1 MPTPQGIA
9 AANAQTTDEAWLI
22 LAQIDHASLAPPI
35 RLARNTQNVTHGGE
49 TYVRFP
55 FEVTLPDETSDRM
68 AVGKIEIDDIGEF
81 EDPETGET
89 KTIGDIV
96 KAIPVGDTVTVTLTI
111 VLASD
116 PELVEMGPMA
126 FTLRNVRGDALTVS
140 GDLHFEDLMGEPY
153 PCDSM
158 PA

>member
-1 MPTPQGIA
+1 MPTAQGIA

-22 LAQIDHASLAPPI
+22 LVELNHSSFTNPI
-35 RLARNTQNVTHGGE
+35 RVVRNKVNVDHGGE

-55 FEVTLPDETSDRM
+55 FDLKYPDEKSGAL
-68 AVGKIEIDDIGEF
+68 AVGLLEIDDIGEF
-81 EDPETGET
+81 EDPDTGEM

-96 KAIPVGDTVTVTLTI
+96 KAIPVGDNVTVTVMI
-111 VLASD
+111 VLGTN
-116 PELVEMGPMA
+116 PELIDMGPMD
-126 FTLRNVRGDALTVS
+126 FTLRNVKGDGLVIRGDLQ
-140 GDLHFEDLMGEPY
+140 FEDLMNEPF